1 MANYADEVL
10 ESIRGLMRNSGV
22 VLPPPGAARAATV
35 AIDPAIA
42 ARAARQAELPV
53 DAQEA
58 MRLAQEQSGA
68 ARLFSPQ
75 AGLRTND
82 GAPAFDRFVSDNL
95 ATPAPAA
102 PDMDLGTPLWDQM
115 SKRAGAYDNMLRGR
129 TANLPNM
136 PFAKP
141 AQAAIQDANANAAKM
156 RAGMAASAE
165 RGELAQD
172 VGTIGAGLAG
182 AGALGAGA
190 VALVGAGGP
199 KKAEATPRYTTDID
213 MPGIKPPPPPA
224 PPKKPVDPL
233 FEDKGALTNTG
244 GTAELANEARPA
256 PAVQASTDPREQAQE
271 MIKQLNAGHRAG
283 TITPAQDQ
291 QMRAEIDRLLALS
304 NQKRN
309 AMTPQQAQ
317 GSSDPHTQAQALIA
331 QLNDMRKK
339 AGGEVPQAQQM
350 MAEVRRLQAMGD
362 QQRNA
367 AQTR

>member
-1 MANYADEVL
+1 
-10 ESIRGLMRNSGV
+10 
-22 VLPPPGAARAATV
+22 
-35 AIDPAIA
+35 
-42 ARAARQAELPV
+42 
-53 DAQEA
+53 
-58 MRLAQEQSGA
+58 
-68 ARLFSPQ
+68 
-75 AGLRTND
+75 
-82 GAPAFDRFVSDNL
+82 
-95 ATPAPAA
+95 
-102 PDMDLGTPLWDQM
+102 MDLGTPLFDQL
-115 SKRAGAYDNMLRGR
+115 SKSAGAFDNTLKGR
-129 TANLPNM
+129 TANLRNQ

-141 AQAAIQDANANAAKM
+141 AQAAIKDANASAARM
-156 RAGMAASAE
+156 RAAMAASAE

-190 VALVGAGGP
+190 LALTSQGVAP
-199 KKAEATPRYTTDID
+199 KTPAVQAQPSSPT
-213 MPGIKPPPPPA
+213 PPPQPAAPPPPA
-224 PPKKPVDPL
+224 KKPVDPL

-244 GTAELANEARPA
+244 GTAELASEARPV
-256 PAVQASTDPREQAQE
+256 PAVAASTDPREQAQE

-309 AMTPQQAQ
+309 AMTSQQAQ
-317 GSSDPHTQAQALIA
+317 GSSDPHMQAQALIA
-331 QLNDMRKK
+331 QLNEMRKK

-362 QQRNA
+362 KQRNA